1 MKEFEEM
8 LYESV
13 DEDLKIKIEQENA
26 IIEYTLRNV
35 IDNPIKGEFTSKKLN
50 IIGISHLLY
59 DSSYELIGIIQKNK
73 VFNSDGYIGNIVNGK
88 FIKNK

>member
-1 MKEFEEM
+1 MNSFEEM

-13 DEDLKIKIEQENA
+13 DEELKIKIERENA
-26 IIEYTLRNV
+26 FIEYALRNV
-35 IDNPIKGEFTSKKLN
+35 IDNPIKGKITSGKLK
-50 IIGISHLLY
+50 IRGIKNLLY
-59 DSSYELIGIIQKNK
+59 NSNYELIGIIQKNK